1 MAVAFFIVAH
11 SDDWFLFMGNA
22 GLDAVGNGNNGNT
35 IGFVY
40 MTASNFI
47 DGTNTSLGAKVRLR
61 YEAGLRVRENATI
74 ATALSMFGLAAEL
87 PPLFPAVDAPNVTF
101 DVKQINGRDI
111 AFYSIANTRH
121 YCLRLTDGVVD
132 GSGMAWNGNQSL
144 KRLKDGVTALT
155 AQGDIPAR
163 YGKWSDLT
171 DTLRA
176 IFDAE
181 SGGGHCWLN
190 YLDPVDANQPFPDGH
205 SDHRHVGLA
214 VQDATQGAANYDHAL
229 FRGYTIRNDVP
240 NLTEPQKKAKMKL
253 ITAWD
258 DVQKD
263 SGGIYGTIVHPPYT
277 DWATRQYRT

>member
-47 DGTNTSLGAKVRLR
+47 DGTNTSLGTKVRLR

-132 GSGMAWNGNQSL
+132 GSGVAWTTGACL
-144 KRLKDGVTALT
+144 VTFGREVET
-155 AQGDIPAR
+155 
-163 YGKWSDLT
+163 
-171 DTLRA
+171 
-176 IFDAE
+176 
-181 SGGGHCWLN
+181 GGG
-190 YLDPVDANQPFPDGH
+190 
-205 SDHRHVGLA
+205 
-214 VQDATQGAANYDHAL
+214 GAAPLPYSAL
-229 FRGYTIRNDVP
+229 VATEASSCCLVSSGLRNA
-240 NLTEPQKKAKMKL
+240 N
-253 ITAWD
+253 
-258 DVQKD
+258 
-263 SGGIYGTIVHPPYT
+263 
-277 DWATRQYRT
+277 